1 MQLIIY
7 LIKLLDTYFILYT
20 NIKSDRTPPVK
31 YSCEKCKSES
41 DKPLDLITN
50 LNKTRQRSSTTE

>member
-1 MQLIIY
+1 MVLVHMQLIIY

-41 DKPLDLITN
+41 DKPLDLT
-50 LNKTRQRSSTTE
+50 